1 MLCGIVTLLLFWVQ
15 VADSPHVGVHSF
27 TLLCDSLSVVF
38 CAFLSLA
45 LWCVICNVIDKM
57 HCSFWYKIMAAS
69 QSSETTGTGLDLTG
83 GISASCLTEW
93 AMSPLSYTVAFL
105 TLLLPLSYPR
115 VLAKLFHLQPSNPR
129 DGILLDLYVYNVLFC
144 RDHHFN
150 KEQTSVCALLCVSET
165 PLGNVSQC
173 FELLRELVLCHSV
186 RRPPFSVDLFDMHQV
201 RLVSEYV
208 VNTYFRH
215 FKLYKY
221 AFTAQVS
228 PPTVRCVVTT
238 SPKAEL
244 QQFIQSQLDVEVAKL
259 RENMEEKLKL
269 SAEML
274 NSKLAQLEDN
284 GKQKEKNQKSARKK

>member
-1 MLCGIVTLLLFWVQ
+1 MKSCRLEKPQTHKAKVLLW
-15 VADSPHVGVHSF
+15 A
-27 TLLCDSLSVVF
+27 
-38 CAFLSLA
+38 
-45 LWCVICNVIDKM
+45 
-57 HCSFWYKIMAAS
+57 
-69 QSSETTGTGLDLTG
+69 DLTFSDMDLVEDART
-83 GISASCLTEW
+83 IEQLQA
-93 AMSPLSYTVAFL
+93 
-105 TLLLPLSYPR
+105 

-150 KEQTSVCALLCVSET
+150 KEQTSAFFSIVKLVHEACMET

-221 AFTAQVS
+221 AFTAQVRLDLTLTYTGLQEEPLPRDDS
-228 PPTVRCVVTT
+228 TTELPTEETGKAEDHQGEVTPSETEKQQGADATGQAAASTPLQSSATDEHPAT

-259 RENMEEKLKL
+259 RQNMEEKLKL
-269 SAEML
+269 NAEML

-284 GKQKEKNQKSARKK
+284 GKQKEKNQKAARKK

>member
-1 MLCGIVTLLLFWVQ
+1 FMNFAEGASGNGKISVQ
-15 VADSPHVGVHSF
+15 VDPSTSW
-27 TLLCDSLSVVF
+27 SSVTDF
-38 CAFLSLA
+38 
-45 LWCVICNVIDKM
+45 
-57 HCSFWYKIMAAS
+57 
-69 QSSETTGTGLDLTG
+69 
-83 GISASCLTEW
+83 GILTEW

-228 PPTVRCVVTT
+228 TCFSWHSFSHLTLTHAIYLSSPTAT